1 MKYRD
6 LKRKQNAIMLAAR
19 IRFTHKCLMK
29 LALNNVLSTD
39 RTPSSAADLRTP
51 FIPFAPNYSLN

>member
-6 LKRKQNAIMLAAR
+6 LKRKQNSIMAAAR

-29 LALNNVLSTD
+29 IALNSVLTGD
-39 RTPSSAADLRTP
+39 RIASAAEIHNV